1 MITNQSQFDT
11 KIHKPKFVIEAK
23 SEDEANSVNLDDYR
37 FERYSE
43 TRDVYIFIKRGG
55 K

>member
-1 MITNQSQFDT
+1 MINT
-11 KIHKPKFVIEAK
+11 KIEKSKFVIEAK
-23 SEDEANSVNLDDYR
+23 SEDEANSINLDEYR

-43 TRDVYIFIKRGG
+43 SRDVYIFIKRGG